1 MKKNMGNLDRILRF
15 VIAAALIALYYN
27 GTISGVLGIV
37 LVVLAIVFFLT
48 SFMGFCPLYLPFG
61 IKTCKAKRSRPR
73 L

>member
-1 MKKNMGNLDRILRF
+1 MKRNMGNLDRTVRF

-61 IKTCKAKRSRPR
+61 IRTCKTKKE
-73 L
+73 

>member
-1 MKKNMGNLDRILRF
+1 MKKNMGNLDRTVRF

-61 IKTCKAKRSRPR
+61 IRTCKTKKE
-73 L
+73 

>member
-61 IKTCKAKRSRPR
+61 IKTCKAKKE
-73 L
+73 

>member
-1 MKKNMGNLDRILRF
+1 MKKNMGNLDRTLRF

-27 GTISGVLGIV
+27 GIISGMLGIV

-61 IKTCKAKRSRPR
+61 IKTCKAKKE
-73 L
+73 